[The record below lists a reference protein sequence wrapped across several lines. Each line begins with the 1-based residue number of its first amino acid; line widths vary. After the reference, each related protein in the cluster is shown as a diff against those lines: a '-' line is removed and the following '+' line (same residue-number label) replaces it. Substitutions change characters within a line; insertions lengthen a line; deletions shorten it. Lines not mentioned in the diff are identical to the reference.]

1 MNRDVKNRFFRIS
14 ASIAAYQSACH
25 EAYVGYSKAER
36 KAKEDSAQ
44 FKDEAAEYARRER
57 AAAEAA
63 RAAILNARE
72 VMKANVQPELDV
84 LEQEYHT
91 QLMGNPAPGF
101 FDRLRAY
108 KDFGLEMTKAEAEQ
122 LLKQTYGSPMAVKA
136 LSKVIE
142 DSGARFN
149 ISGGVDYASDLKTIR
164 HIISTGALCTNYDD
178 GCVNVWKGQPRLT
191 PNQNGEYVDAGFK
204 WDTNYIARAGAAFDA
219 DAAAIREMGDRW
231 AGGFQPHISQLADY
245 KAKQTE
251 GGETVSVEQQYIDDL
266 ADTANAVKIEDSN
279 NAAMEI
285 AERRAEQARQYN
297 EVLQHYRR
305 EGNA

>member
-1 MNRDVKNRFFRIS
+1 MNRDIKNRFFRIN
-14 ASIAAYQSACH
+14 ASVAAYQSACH

-36 KAKEDSAQ
+36 EARQDSMQ
-44 FKDEAAEYARRER
+44 YKNEQAEFERRQR
-57 AAAEAA
+57 AAAVAA

-72 VMKANVQPELDV
+72 TMVQNVQPELDA
-84 LEQEYHT
+84 LEQEYQA

-108 KDFGLEMTKAEAEQ
+108 KDFGLEMTRAEAEQ
-122 LLKQTYGSPMAVKA
+122 LLTQTYGSPMAVKA

-142 DSGARFN
+142 DSGARFS

-164 HIISTGALCTNYDD
+164 HIISAGALCTNYDE

-191 PNQNGEYVDAGFK
+191 PNQNGEYVDTGFK
-204 WDTNYIARAGAAFDA
+204 WDTNYVARAGAAFDA

-245 KAKQTE
+245 KEKQTA

-266 ADTANAVKIEDSN
+266 ASTANSVKIEDN
-279 NAAMEI
+279 QNTAMEI

>member
-1 MNRDVKNRFFRIS
+1 MNRDIKNRFFRIN
-14 ASIAAYQSACH
+14 ASVAAYQSACH

-72 VMKANVQPELDV
+72 TMVQNVQPELDA
-84 LEQEYHT
+84 LAQEYHA

-108 KDFGLEMTKAEAEQ
+108 KDFGLEMTRAEAEQ
-122 LLKQTYGSPMAVKA
+122 LLTQTYGSPMAVKA

-142 DSGARFN
+142 DSGAKFS

-164 HIISTGALCTNYDD
+164 RIISAGALCTNYDE
-178 GCVNVWKGQPRLT
+178 GCGIWKGQPRFT

-231 AGGFQPHISQLADY
+231 AGGFQPHISQLANY
-245 KAKQTE
+245 EPKQAE
-251 GGETVSVEQQYIDDL
+251 GGETVSVEQQFVDDL
-266 ADTANAVKIEDSN
+266 AETANSVKIEDNN

-285 AERRAEQARQYN
+285 AERRAEQAKAYTD
-297 EVLQHYRR
+297 VMQHYMK
-305 EGNA
+305 